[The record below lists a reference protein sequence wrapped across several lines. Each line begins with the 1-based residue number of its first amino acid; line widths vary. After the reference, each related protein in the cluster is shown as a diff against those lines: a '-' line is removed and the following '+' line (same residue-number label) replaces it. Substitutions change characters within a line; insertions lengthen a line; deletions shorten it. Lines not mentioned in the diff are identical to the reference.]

1 MPKTLSIDLETFS
14 PVDIRDCGSFR
25 YIDDPEFE
33 ILLFG
38 YAFGEDEPTV
48 VDLCS
53 GEAIPDEVTDALYSS
68 DYIKT
73 GYNNAFERY
82 ALWKHFGRYCPPEQ
96 WEDTMVLAAVC
107 GLPLGLGAVG
117 SALGLPEDKA
127 KDKAGKA
134 LIKYFCCPCK
144 PTKTN
149 GGRERNYPE
158 HAPEKWAQFIEYN
171 RQDIV
176 TERHIR
182 NMLLRWKPDETEHR
196 FWCLD
201 ARINERG
208 MRVDTQL
215 VRNALD
221 FDARYKAELTEKA
234 VTLSGLDNPKSVAQ
248 IKDWLYQQEGITVAS
263 LNKAVVADV
272 IKQLNTDKAREFMA
286 VRAELS
292 KTSTMKYEAMRRS
305 VCPDGHIK
313 GCFQFYGASR
323 TGRFAGRLVQLQ
335 NLPQNHMEDLATA
348 RALVSAGQY
357 ETVKALYESVS
368 GTLSELIRTALIPE
382 PGCRFIVCD
391 YSAIEARVIAWL
403 ADEQWRLD
411 VFRSGGDIYCAS
423 ASQMFKVPVVKHG
436 ENGHLRQKGKIA
448 ELALGYGGGVNALKA
463 FGADKMG
470 MSDEDM
476 VETVDLWRS
485 ASPRI
490 CALWK
495 SLERAMIKCIVR
507 KCSTVS
513 TIGHIRFDWEQG
525 IVWMRLP
532 SGRRIAYYGAQYG
545 ESRWKNGNA
554 ISYMGQDQRT
564 KKWARLETW
573 GGKLVE
579 NCWAEGTLVLTDRGW
594 VPIESITPADLI
606 WDGIE
611 WVETDGAIRREH
623 REQLF
628 ELDGLL
634 VTGDHR
640 ILTTEG
646 WRNVKTCDGLDR
658 LPVQLPENNWPRQE
672 QGRPRQ
678 NTLGGEMRMRETV
691 GSGYP
696 GHTKKR
702 KTRPPLLLRMQE
714 TRAHVTSTYHA
725 RNVSAP
731 RLCRLALFSSALYK
745 PKRSGLAQLWG
756 SGYYRLRQ
764 MAAQLRELLGGHG
777 RFIQTTRG
785 LGVRPH
791 RQRHG
796 VFTGQLSLG
805 VSIGQRPKQTRR
817 PQGAIQR
824 ALYPAERTVGNNGY
838 RVHHT
843 VVSFRPRL
851 SVRTSDRHSGPDKPI
866 YDILNC
872 GARHRYVVLGNT
884 GAILS
889 HNCVQSI
896 ARDCLRESML
906 ALDAAGCDIR
916 AHVHDEVIISEP
928 RDGRSVEDIAEIMGR
943 PLPWAEGLPLRGDG
957 YECDFYMKD

>member
-485 ASPRI
+485 ASPHI

-628 ELDGLL
+628 EVDGLL

-756 SGYYRLRQ
+756 AGYYRLRQ

-796 VFTGQLSLG
+796 IFTGQLSLG

>member
-357 ETVKALYESVS
+357 ETVKALYDSVS

-756 SGYYRLRQ
+756 AGYYRLRQ

>member
-485 ASPRI
+485 ASPHI

-628 ELDGLL
+628 EVDGLL
-634 VTGDHR
+634 ATGDHR

-756 SGYYRLRQ
+756 AGYYRLRQ

>member
-38 YAFGEDEPTV
+38 YAFGDDEPTV

-53 GEAIPDEVTDALYSS
+53 GEAIPDEVTDALYSP

-485 ASPRI
+485 ASPHI

-579 NCWAEGTLVLTDRGW
+579 N
-594 VPIESITPADLI
+594 
-606 WDGIE
+606 
-611 WVETDGAIRREH
+611 
-623 REQLF
+623 
-628 ELDGLL
+628 
-634 VTGDHR
+634 
-640 ILTTEG
+640 
-646 WRNVKTCDGLDR
+646 
-658 LPVQLPENNWPRQE
+658 
-672 QGRPRQ
+672 
-678 NTLGGEMRMRETV
+678 
-691 GSGYP
+691 
-696 GHTKKR
+696 
-702 KTRPPLLLRMQE
+702 
-714 TRAHVTSTYHA
+714 
-725 RNVSAP
+725 
-731 RLCRLALFSSALYK
+731 
-745 PKRSGLAQLWG
+745 
-756 SGYYRLRQ
+756 
-764 MAAQLRELLGGHG
+764 
-777 RFIQTTRG
+777 
-785 LGVRPH
+785 
-791 RQRHG
+791 
-796 VFTGQLSLG
+796 
-805 VSIGQRPKQTRR
+805 
-817 PQGAIQR
+817 AIQS
-824 ALYPAERTVGNNGY
+824 L
-838 RVHHT
+838 
-843 VVSFRPRL
+843 
-851 SVRTSDRHSGPDKPI
+851 
-866 YDILNC
+866 
-872 GARHRYVVLGNT
+872 
-884 GAILS
+884 
-889 HNCVQSI
+889 

>member
-485 ASPRI
+485 ASPHI

-756 SGYYRLRQ
+756 AGYYRLRQ

-796 VFTGQLSLG
+796 IFTGQLPLG

-838 RVHHT
+838 RVHNT

>member
-411 VFRSGGDIYCAS
+411 VFRSGGGIYCAS

-579 NCWAEGTLVLTDRGW
+579 N
-594 VPIESITPADLI
+594 
-606 WDGIE
+606 
-611 WVETDGAIRREH
+611 AI
-623 REQLF
+623 
-628 ELDGLL
+628 
-634 VTGDHR
+634 
-640 ILTTEG
+640 
-646 WRNVKTCDGLDR
+646 
-658 LPVQLPENNWPRQE
+658 
-672 QGRPRQ
+672 
-678 NTLGGEMRMRETV
+678 
-691 GSGYP
+691 
-696 GHTKKR
+696 
-702 KTRPPLLLRMQE
+702 
-714 TRAHVTSTYHA
+714 
-725 RNVSAP
+725 
-731 RLCRLALFSSALYK
+731 
-745 PKRSGLAQLWG
+745 
-756 SGYYRLRQ
+756 
-764 MAAQLRELLGGHG
+764 
-777 RFIQTTRG
+777 
-785 LGVRPH
+785 
-791 RQRHG
+791 
-796 VFTGQLSLG
+796 
-805 VSIGQRPKQTRR
+805 
-817 PQGAIQR
+817 
-824 ALYPAERTVGNNGY
+824 
-838 RVHHT
+838 
-843 VVSFRPRL
+843 
-851 SVRTSDRHSGPDKPI
+851 
-866 YDILNC
+866 
-872 GARHRYVVLGNT
+872 
-884 GAILS
+884 
-889 HNCVQSI
+889 QSI

>member
-53 GEAIPDEVTDALYSS
+53 GEEIPDEVTDALYSS

-485 ASPRI
+485 ASPHI

-756 SGYYRLRQ
+756 AGYYRLRQ

>member
-38 YAFGEDEPTV
+38 YAFGDDEPTV

-485 ASPRI
+485 ASPHI

-646 WRNVKTCDGLDR
+646 WRNAKTCDGLDR

-672 QGRPRQ
+672 QGLPRQ

-696 GHTKKR
+696 GHTKKG
-702 KTRPPLLLRMQE
+702 KTRSPLLLRMQE
-714 TRAHVTSTYHA
+714 TRAHVTSKYHA

-756 SGYYRLRQ
+756 AGYYRLRQ

-796 VFTGQLSLG
+796 IFTGQLSLG
-805 VSIGQRPKQTRR
+805 VSICQRPKQTRR

-838 RVHHT
+838 RVHNT

-851 SVRTSDRHSGPDKPI
+851 SVRTSDRHSGPDKPV

>member
-495 SLERAMIKCIVR
+495 SLERAMMKCIVR

-532 SGRRIAYYGAQYG
+532 SGRRIAYYDAQYG

-646 WRNVKTCDGLDR
+646 WRNAKTCDGLDR

-672 QGRPRQ
+672 QGLPRQ

-696 GHTKKR
+696 GHTKKG
-702 KTRPPLLLRMQE
+702 KTRSPLLLRMQE
-714 TRAHVTSTYHA
+714 TRAHVTSKYHA

-756 SGYYRLRQ
+756 AGYYRLRQ

-796 VFTGQLSLG
+796 IFTGQLSLG
-805 VSIGQRPKQTRR
+805 VSICQRPKQTRR

-838 RVHHT
+838 RVHNT

-851 SVRTSDRHSGPDKPI
+851 SVRTSDRHSGPDKPV

>member
-215 VRNALD
+215 VRNALN

-672 QGRPRQ
+672 QGLPRQ
-678 NTLGGEMRMRETV
+678 NTLGGEMRMWETV

-696 GHTKKR
+696 GHTKKG
-702 KTRPPLLLRMQE
+702 KTRSPLLLRMQE

-756 SGYYRLRQ
+756 AGYYRLRQ

-796 VFTGQLSLG
+796 IFTGQLPLG

-838 RVHHT
+838 RVHNT

>member
-1 MPKTLSIDLETFS
+1 MSKTLSIDLETFS

-485 ASPRI
+485 ASPHI

-628 ELDGLL
+628 EVDGLL
-634 VTGDHR
+634 ATGDHR

-756 SGYYRLRQ
+756 AGYYRLRQ

>member
-53 GEAIPDEVTDALYSS
+53 GEEIPDEVTDALYSS

-485 ASPRI
+485 ASPHI

-594 VPIESITPADLI
+594 VPIESITPAALI

-678 NTLGGEMRMRETV
+678 NTLGSEMRMRETV

-756 SGYYRLRQ
+756 AGYYRLRQ

>member
-53 GEAIPDEVTDALYSS
+53 GEEIPDEVTDALYSS

-485 ASPRI
+485 ASPHI

-658 LPVQLPENNWPRQE
+658 LPVQLPKNNWPRQE
-672 QGRPRQ
+672 QGLPRQ
-678 NTLGGEMRMRETV
+678 NTLGGEMRMWETV

-696 GHTKKR
+696 GHTKKG
-702 KTRPPLLLRMQE
+702 KTRSPLLLRMQE

-756 SGYYRLRQ
+756 AGYYRLRQ

>member
-53 GEAIPDEVTDALYSS
+53 GEEIPDEVTDALYSS

-756 SGYYRLRQ
+756 AGYYRLRQ

>member
-14 PVDIRDCGSFR
+14 PANIRSCGSFR

-38 YAFGEDEPTV
+38 YAFGDDEPTV

-53 GEAIPDEVTDALYSS
+53 GEAIPDEVIDALYSP

-82 ALWKHFGRYCPPEQ
+82 AMWKHFGRYCPPEQ

-107 GLPLGLGAVG
+107 GLPLSLGAVG

-158 HAPEKWAQFIEYN
+158 HAPEKWARFIEYN

-234 VTLSGLDNPKSVAQ
+234 VALSGLDNPKSVAQ

-263 LNKAVVADV
+263 LKKAAVADV
-272 IKQLNTDKAREFMA
+272 IKQLNTDEAREFMA

-423 ASQMFKVPVVKHG
+423 ASRMFKVPVVKHG

-554 ISYMGQDQRT
+554 ISYMGQDQQT
-564 KKWARLETW
+564 KKWTRLETW

-579 NCWAEGTLVLTDRGW
+579 N
-594 VPIESITPADLI
+594 
-606 WDGIE
+606 
-611 WVETDGAIRREH
+611 AI
-623 REQLF
+623 
-628 ELDGLL
+628 
-634 VTGDHR
+634 
-640 ILTTEG
+640 
-646 WRNVKTCDGLDR
+646 
-658 LPVQLPENNWPRQE
+658 
-672 QGRPRQ
+672 
-678 NTLGGEMRMRETV
+678 
-691 GSGYP
+691 
-696 GHTKKR
+696 
-702 KTRPPLLLRMQE
+702 
-714 TRAHVTSTYHA
+714 
-725 RNVSAP
+725 
-731 RLCRLALFSSALYK
+731 
-745 PKRSGLAQLWG
+745 
-756 SGYYRLRQ
+756 
-764 MAAQLRELLGGHG
+764 
-777 RFIQTTRG
+777 
-785 LGVRPH
+785 
-791 RQRHG
+791 
-796 VFTGQLSLG
+796 
-805 VSIGQRPKQTRR
+805 
-817 PQGAIQR
+817 
-824 ALYPAERTVGNNGY
+824 
-838 RVHHT
+838 
-843 VVSFRPRL
+843 
-851 SVRTSDRHSGPDKPI
+851 
-866 YDILNC
+866 
-872 GARHRYVVLGNT
+872 
-884 GAILS
+884 
-889 HNCVQSI
+889 QSI

-928 RDGRSVEDIAEIMGR
+928 RDGRSVADIAEIMGR
-943 PLPWAEGLPLRGDG
+943 PLPWAGGLPLRGDG

>member
-646 WRNVKTCDGLDR
+646 WRNAKTCDGLDR

-672 QGRPRQ
+672 QGLPRQ

-696 GHTKKR
+696 GHTKKG
-702 KTRPPLLLRMQE
+702 KTRSPLLLRMQE

-756 SGYYRLRQ
+756 AGYYRLRQ

-796 VFTGQLSLG
+796 IFTGQLSLG
-805 VSIGQRPKQTRR
+805 VSICQRPKQTRR

-838 RVHHT
+838 RVHNT

-851 SVRTSDRHSGPDKPI
+851 SVRTSDRHSGPDKPV

>member
-38 YAFGEDEPTV
+38 YAFGDDEPTV

-485 ASPRI
+485 ASPHI

-628 ELDGLL
+628 EVDGLL
-634 VTGDHR
+634 ATGDHR

-756 SGYYRLRQ
+756 AGYYRLRQ

>member
-485 ASPRI
+485 ASPHI

-756 SGYYRLRQ
+756 AGYYRLRQ

-796 VFTGQLSLG
+796 IFTGQLPLG

>member
-495 SLERAMIKCIVR
+495 SLERAMMKCIVR

-731 RLCRLALFSSALYK
+731 CLCRLALFSSALYK

-756 SGYYRLRQ
+756 AGYYRLRQ

>member
-485 ASPRI
+485 ASPHI

-564 KKWARLETW
+564 KKWTRLETW

-628 ELDGLL
+628 EVDGLL
-634 VTGDHR
+634 ATGDHR

-756 SGYYRLRQ
+756 AGYYRLRQ

>member
-38 YAFGEDEPTV
+38 YAFGDDEPTV

-263 LNKAVVADV
+263 LNKAVVVDV

-485 ASPRI
+485 ASPHI

-756 SGYYRLRQ
+756 AGYYRLRQ

-777 RFIQTTRG
+777 RFIQTARG

-805 VSIGQRPKQTRR
+805 VSICQRPKQTRR

>member
-53 GEAIPDEVTDALYSS
+53 GEEIPDEVTDALYSS

-485 ASPRI
+485 ASPHI

-594 VPIESITPADLI
+594 VPIESITPAALI

-756 SGYYRLRQ
+756 AGYYRLRQ

>member
-495 SLERAMIKCIVR
+495 SLERAMMKCIVR

-545 ESRWKNGNA
+545 ESRGKNGNA

-646 WRNVKTCDGLDR
+646 WRNAKTCDGLDR

-672 QGRPRQ
+672 QGLPRQ

-696 GHTKKR
+696 GHTKKG
-702 KTRPPLLLRMQE
+702 KTRSPLLLRMQE
-714 TRAHVTSTYHA
+714 TRAHVTSKYHA

-756 SGYYRLRQ
+756 AGYYRLRQ

-796 VFTGQLSLG
+796 IFTGQLSLG
-805 VSIGQRPKQTRR
+805 VSICQRPKQTRR

-838 RVHHT
+838 RVHNT

-851 SVRTSDRHSGPDKPI
+851 SVRTSDRHSGPDKPV

>member
-485 ASPRI
+485 ASPHI

-564 KKWARLETW
+564 KKWTRLETW

-646 WRNVKTCDGLDR
+646 WRNAKTCDGLDR

-756 SGYYRLRQ
+756 AGYYRLRQ

>member
-38 YAFGEDEPTV
+38 YAFGDDEPTV

-495 SLERAMIKCIVR
+495 SLERAMMKCIVR

-646 WRNVKTCDGLDR
+646 WRNAKTCDGLDR

-672 QGRPRQ
+672 QGLPRQ

-696 GHTKKR
+696 GHTKKG
-702 KTRPPLLLRMQE
+702 KTRSPLLLRMQE
-714 TRAHVTSTYHA
+714 TRAHVTSKYHA

-756 SGYYRLRQ
+756 AGYYRLRQ

-796 VFTGQLSLG
+796 IFTGQLSLG
-805 VSIGQRPKQTRR
+805 VSICQRPKQTRR

-838 RVHHT
+838 RVHNT

-851 SVRTSDRHSGPDKPI
+851 SVRTSDRHSGPDKPV

-872 GARHRYVVLGNT
+872 GTRHRYVVLGNT

>member
-53 GEAIPDEVTDALYSS
+53 GEEIPDEVTDALYSS

-756 SGYYRLRQ
+756 AGYYRLRQ

-805 VSIGQRPKQTRR
+805 VSICQRPKQTRR

>member
-272 IKQLNTDKAREFMA
+272 IKRLNTDKAREFMA

-756 SGYYRLRQ
+756 AGYYRLRQ

>member
-38 YAFGEDEPTV
+38 YAFGDDEPTV

-495 SLERAMIKCIVR
+495 SLERAMMKCIVR

-714 TRAHVTSTYHA
+714 TRAHVTSKYHA

-756 SGYYRLRQ
+756 AGYYRLRQ

-796 VFTGQLSLG
+796 IFTGQLSLG
-805 VSIGQRPKQTRR
+805 VSICQRPKQTRR

-838 RVHHT
+838 RVHNT

-851 SVRTSDRHSGPDKPI
+851 SVRTSDRHSGPDKPV

>member
-485 ASPRI
+485 ASPHI

-623 REQLF
+623 RERLF

-756 SGYYRLRQ
+756 AGYYRLRQ

>member
-485 ASPRI
+485 ASPHI

-672 QGRPRQ
+672 QGLPRQ

-696 GHTKKR
+696 GHTKKG
-702 KTRPPLLLRMQE
+702 KTRSPLLLRMQE

-756 SGYYRLRQ
+756 AGYYRLRQ

-796 VFTGQLSLG
+796 IFTGQLPLG

>member
-234 VTLSGLDNPKSVAQ
+234 ITLSGLDNPKSVAQ

-485 ASPRI
+485 ASPHI

-696 GHTKKR
+696 GHTKKG
-702 KTRPPLLLRMQE
+702 KTRSPLLLRMQE

-756 SGYYRLRQ
+756 AGYYRLRQ

-838 RVHHT
+838 RVHNT

-851 SVRTSDRHSGPDKPI
+851 SVRTSDRHSGPDKPV

>member
-628 ELDGLL
+628 EVDGLL

-696 GHTKKR
+696 GHTKKG
-702 KTRPPLLLRMQE
+702 KTRSPLLLRMQE
-714 TRAHVTSTYHA
+714 TRAHVTSKYYA

-745 PKRSGLAQLWG
+745 PKRPGLAQLWG
-756 SGYYRLRQ
+756 AGYYRLRQ

>member
-53 GEAIPDEVTDALYSS
+53 GEEIPDEVTDALYSS

-485 ASPRI
+485 ASPHI

-646 WRNVKTCDGLDR
+646 WRNAKTCDGLDR

-672 QGRPRQ
+672 QGLPRQ

-696 GHTKKR
+696 GHTKKG
-702 KTRPPLLLRMQE
+702 KTRSPLLLRMQE
-714 TRAHVTSTYHA
+714 TRAHVTSKYHA

-756 SGYYRLRQ
+756 AGYYRLRQ

-796 VFTGQLSLG
+796 IFTGQLSLG
-805 VSIGQRPKQTRR
+805 VSICQRPKQTRR

-838 RVHHT
+838 RVHNT

-851 SVRTSDRHSGPDKPI
+851 SVRTSDRHSGPDKPV

>member
-411 VFRSGGDIYCAS
+411 VFLSGGDIYCAS

-485 ASPRI
+485 ASPHI

-628 ELDGLL
+628 EVDGLL

-678 NTLGGEMRMRETV
+678 NTWGGEMRMRETV

-756 SGYYRLRQ
+756 AGYYRLRQ

-796 VFTGQLSLG
+796 IFTGQLSLG

>member
-646 WRNVKTCDGLDR
+646 WRNAKTCDGLDR

-672 QGRPRQ
+672 QGLPRQ

-696 GHTKKR
+696 GHTKKG
-702 KTRPPLLLRMQE
+702 KTRSPLLLRMQE
-714 TRAHVTSTYHA
+714 TRAHVTSKYHA

-756 SGYYRLRQ
+756 AGYYRLRQ

-796 VFTGQLSLG
+796 IFTGQLSLG
-805 VSIGQRPKQTRR
+805 VSISQRPKQTRR

-838 RVHHT
+838 RVHNT

-851 SVRTSDRHSGPDKPI
+851 SVRTSDRHSGPDKPV